1 MRLGSGCLLLA
12 AMLAFG
18 QGGNGT
24 ITGTV
29 SDPAGAVIANAS
41 VEAKNTETG
50 VLYTAASTSTGNY
63 TLSNLPVGNYQLNVK
78 VTGFKSFAHT
88 NLQLGVAAVLKE
100 DVTLQVGAASDSV
113 TVNAEAT
120 LLATESSA
128 LSTNVTLQQLD
139 NLPILGIGTNNAGS
153 SGVRNPYSLMLLIP
167 GIDYIANNAMIINGL
182 GGVNAP
188 TEGFRIE
195 GQDFTNHILTTN
207 SAGNAVQQN
216 QPSADAIQEVAV
228 QTSNY
233 AAEFGTAGAGVINIT
248 MKSGTNQY
256 HGSMYD
262 YFVNEDLNAGYAFSV
277 STIGSGKYRPRNRRN
292 DFGGTMGGPIYIPKI
307 YDGHNKTFFFWNYEE
322 YVESQQYAF
331 PLSLPAASYL
341 TGDFSAISPNGTC
354 SLCSQYGIQQTALGI
369 PTPTSDALGR
379 PMLANTIYDPLTR
392 ATNPS
397 NNLGYATP
405 FPNNVIPTNRL
416 DPVAL
421 AIQNLFPKAQNANLS
436 GNATGSIQGQR
447 YTTIPSIKIDEVL
460 TGKDKLSFYY
470 SKTSTESL
478 IASPNGNAD
487 GLPVEIGQYRGT
499 LIYASTYRL
508 NYDRSL
514 TPTLLLHLGGG
525 YWRENFGDKA
535 PFTSFNPSAFG
546 LNGFLI
552 HRQFPSVLGMCV
564 IPAGQT
570 QCTGAGGM
578 QNIGT
583 VSQLQTLYQQEKP
596 TFNANVTKV
605 HQNHTFKAGAELY
618 YQGYVLENFAGVTL
632 TTGVGPTSQPFTPT
646 VSLNNFTQGFGY
658 ASFLLGDYTSTA
670 QSPQVNYRLG
680 KYQFAT
686 FVQDSWKVNRK
697 LTLDYGIRWD
707 LASQGK
713 ETYGRLGEFDPT
725 APNANA
731 GGHPGATRFASTCNC
746 DFYPHAYPY
755 AIGPRIGVAYQI
767 DPKTVFRGGWGVV
780 YQYATDGAGG
790 GIVSSPGT
798 NAPAG
803 INAFVNTQQ
812 PGFIAQP
819 TWPITNP
826 NNYPNIGTT
835 APAPTYPD
843 RNYTRPPRINQW
855 SVGFQR
861 EINRNLVLEAAYVA
875 NRAIWLADTATAGPG
890 NTLNQLSAAQYA
902 QYGLYPFPGTGPV
915 GTNNYADFQL
925 LSQAISSTTVKQKLA
940 LAGVPNG
947 GLLLPYP
954 GFPTSTSL
962 KSTLYPFPQFGALAN
977 TNIANNGSRYDALQI
992 KGTKRLSHGLQ
1003 VSGTFSWSRAFLL
1016 SNRQDF
1022 FNPQSA
1028 VWELQPTDQPFLFN
1042 MNAVYTTPKAPFLD
1056 KLKFANTVV
1065 KDWQIGAFTQ
1075 YGSGALLAPP
1085 TSPTSNLLGSEF
1097 SRVAGQPLYNVSMNS
1112 HNINP
1117 YYDQV
1122 LNPNAW
1128 AVVPTNGVGPA
1139 LGTYYTDFRGPRRPQ
1154 ENFNIGRNFRIKE
1167 RMNLQFRGEFSNI
1180 FNRLYMPTP
1189 STISPLTP
1197 LTRNSF
1203 GYYTAGFG
1211 TMAAY
1216 SAPGGS
1222 LFDGLPASI
1231 VSAGH
1236 NPASRSGTLILRF
1249 TF

>member
-1 MRLGSGCLLLA
+1 MRLRLVCLFLVSLT
-12 AMLAFG
+12 AFG

-24 ITGTV
+24 ITGTIA
-29 SDPAGAVIANAS
+29 DPAGAVVPNAA
-41 VEAKNTETG
+41 VEAKNTGTG
-50 VLYTAASTSTGNY
+50 VVYTAASTNTGNY
-63 TLSNLPVGNYQLNVK
+63 TISNLPVGSYQITVK
-78 VTGFKSFAHT
+78 VQGFKSYTHT
-88 NLQLGVAAVLKE
+88 NLQLDVATVIKE
-100 DVTLQVGAASDSV
+100 DVTLQVGAATDSV
-113 TVNAEAT
+113 TVSAEAS
-120 LLATESSA
+120 LLATESSGLA
-128 LSTNVTLQQLD
+128 TTVTLQQLD

-153 SGVRNPYSLMLLIP
+153 SGVRNPYSLMQLIP

-195 GQDFTNHILTTN
+195 GQDFTNHILTVN

-233 AAEFGTAGAGVINIT
+233 AAEYGTAGAGVINIT

-277 STIGSGKYRPRNRRN
+277 STAGSGKYRPRNRRN
-292 DFGGTMGGPIYIPKI
+292 DFGGTMGGPVYIPKI

-322 YVESQQYAF
+322 YVESQQYSF
-331 PLSLPAASYL
+331 PLTLPTPDYL
-341 TGDFSAISPNGTC
+341 TGNFAKISPNGNC
-354 SLCSQYGIQQTALGI
+354 ALCSQYGVQQTALGI
-369 PTPTSDALGR
+369 PTPTTDALGR
-379 PMLANTIYDPLTR
+379 PMFANTIYDPLTR
-392 ATNPS
+392 AVNST
-397 NNLGYATP
+397 NNLGYASP
-405 FPNNVIPTNRL
+405 FQGNVVPSTRF
-416 DPVAL
+416 DPVAI
-421 AIQNLFPKAQNANLS
+421 AMQKLFPAAQNSNLT

-447 YTTIPSIKIDEVL
+447 FTTIPSIKIDEVL
-460 TGKDKLSFYY
+460 TPKDKLSFYY
-470 SKTSTESL
+470 SKTSTEAQ

-487 GLPVEIGQYRGT
+487 GLPIEIGQYRGT
-499 LIYASTYRL
+499 FIYASTYRL
-508 NYDRSL
+508 NYDRTI

-525 YWRENFGDKA
+525 YWRENFGDAA
-535 PFTSFNPSAFG
+535 PFLSFNPSDFS
-546 LNGFLI
+546 LTGFLN
-552 HRQFPSVLGMCV
+552 HRQFPSVLGLSS
-564 IPAGQT
+564 AT
-570 QCTGAGGM
+570 LGGM
-578 QNIGT
+578 QTIGT
-583 VSQLQTLYQQEKP
+583 VTQLQTLYQQEKP

-605 HQNHTFKAGAELY
+605 RGSHTFKGGAELY
-618 YQGYVLENFAGVTL
+618 YQGYVLENFSGVTMTAASATNL
-632 TTGVGPTSQPFTPT
+632 GATAQPFTPT
-646 VSLNNFTQGFGY
+646 VSLNGFTQGFGY
-658 ASFLLGDYTSTA
+658 ANFLLGDYASTA
-670 QSPQVNYRLG
+670 QSPQLNYRLG

-686 FVQDSWKVNRK
+686 FLQDSWKVNRK

-731 GGHPGATRFASTCNC
+731 GGHLGATRYASTCGC

-755 AIGPRIGVAYQI
+755 AIGPRIGGAYQI
-767 DPKTVFRGGWGVV
+767 NSKTVFRGGWGVV
-780 YQYATDGAGG
+780 YQYATDGAAGA
-790 GIVSSPGT
+790 IVSSPGT

-803 INAFVNTQQ
+803 INAFVNSQS

-861 EINRNLVLEAAYVA
+861 EITRNLVFEAAYVA
-875 NRAIWLADTATAGPG
+875 NRAIWLAGGPG
-890 NTLNQLSAAQYA
+890 NSLNNISPAQYA
-902 QYGLYPFPGTGPV
+902 QYGLYPYPGTGPA

-925 LSQAISSTTVKQKLA
+925 LSQAISATAVKQRLA
-940 LAGVPNG
+940 AAGVPNG
-947 GLLLPYP
+947 GLLLPYS

-962 KSTLYPFPQFGALAN
+962 KNTLYPFPQFGALAN
-977 TNIANNGSRYDALQI
+977 TNIADGESRYDALQV

-1003 VSGTFSWSRAFLL
+1003 VSGTFSWSRAFTL
-1016 SNRQDF
+1016 SGRQDF

-1028 VWELQPTDQPFLFN
+1028 VWELQSTDQPFLFN
-1042 MNAVYTTPKAPFLD
+1042 MNAVYTTPKAPFLE
-1056 KLKFANTVV
+1056 KVKFANALV
-1065 KDWQIGAFTQ
+1065 KDWQLGAFTQ

-1085 TSPTSNLLGSEF
+1085 TSPTSNLFGGEF
-1097 SRVAGQPLYNVSMNS
+1097 YRVPGQPLYNVSLNS
-1112 HNINP
+1112 HSINP

-1128 AVVPTNGVGPA
+1128 AVVPTNGAGPA
-1139 LGTYYTDFRGPRRPQ
+1139 LGTFYTDFRGPRRPQ

-1167 RMNLQFRGEFSNI
+1167 RMNLQFRGEFTNI
-1180 FNRLYMPTP
+1180 FNRTYLPVP
-1189 STISPLTP
+1189 STTSPLTP
-1197 LTRNSF
+1197 LTKNSF

-1211 TMAAY
+1211 TMSAY

-1231 VSAGH
+1231 VAAGH